1 MGWFKNFSLV
11 FMILVALTG
20 ISTSHAEEEGE
31 APGLVQYIEMK
42 PSFVLTYGP
51 PSPKLAYAK
60 VDISLRVDSRAAEEA
75 VEHHMPA
82 LRNTIVMLFSQQ
94 TDDIMSNQ
102 QGREKLR
109 NDALAALQKQMEEE
123 VGQPTVGDLLF
134 TNFVVQK

>member
-1 MGWFKNFSLV
+1 MGWFKNFALLLMLLV
-11 FMILVALTG
+11 TLTG
-20 ISTSHAEEEGE
+20 ISTSQAEEGGTSGE
-31 APGLVQYIEMK
+31 VQYIDMI

-60 VDISLRVDSRAAEEA
+60 VDISLMVNSRANEEA

-94 TDDIMSNQ
+94 TDEIMSNQ

-109 NDALAALQKQMEEE
+109 NEALIALQKQMEEE
-123 VGQPTVGDLLF
+123 EGQPIVGDLLF